1 MQKPILEYMDKH
13 LYPHLCGY
21 RKGYTTQT
29 VLLSMLKKW
38 KLSIK
43 NGSYLSIIGA
53 YGALMDLSKAFD
65 TINHQLLLAKFHTYG
80 FSKQALAIIYSYLSN

>member
-65 TINHQLLLAKFHTYG
+65 TINHQLLLAKFHAYG